1 MDVNHLSTTAFTM
14 AGSTVQRI
22 KLFIAELLGSKSDKA
37 TQGTTEVKKS
47 KETWVNGRLV
57 EQ

>member
-1 MDVNHLSTTAFTM
+1 M

-47 KETWVNGRLV
+47 KEAWVNGRLV